1 MTIKLEFGIIIRAI
15 QKIDSE
21 VRMSDARVKKEKA
34 IRETKTNL
42 ILDAALKVFSGRGF
56 HDTRLEDIAA
66 AAGFSKASLYNYYE
80 DKEDIF
86 LSLAIREYIRIL
98 EVLKEIIESAGSF
111 EERLRRLVGA
121 IFKVFGDHFAI
132 FLTISNFRTVNIL
145 NLERLNEHH
154 EKRASMFKSLHDKIS
169 DLLISLIA
177 SARKSGEVH
186 CSVDDKVLAR
196 YIGALLRSV
205 LIEWKIAGKMG
216 NMQEEIEQMVLFMKN
231 GLGIEQEEQIIT
243 G

>member
-1 MTIKLEFGIIIRAI
+1 
-15 QKIDSE
+15 
-21 VRMSDARVKKEKA
+21 MSDARVKKEKA
-34 IRETKTNL
+34 VRETKNNL
-42 ILDAALKVFSGRGF
+42 ILDAALKVFSNRGF
-56 HDTRLEDIAA
+56 HDTRLEDIAS

-86 LSLAIREYIRIL
+86 LSLAIREYVRLSEIL
-98 EVLKEIIESAGSF
+98 KGIIEATGSF

-145 NLERLNEHH
+145 NLERLSEQH

-177 SARKSGEVH
+177 SGRKSGEIY
-186 CSVDDKVLAR
+186 CSVDDTVLAR

-205 LIEWKIAGKMG
+205 LIEWKIAGRMG
-216 NMQEEIEQMVLFMKN
+216 NSQEEIEQMILFMKN
-231 GLGIEQEEQIIT
+231 GLGIKEK
-243 G
+243 

>member
-1 MTIKLEFGIIIRAI
+1 
-15 QKIDSE
+15 
-21 VRMSDARVKKEKA
+21 MSDARVKKEKA

-42 ILDAALKVFSGRGF
+42 ILDAALKVFSSKGF

-66 AAGFSKASLYNYYE
+66 EAGFSKASLYNYYE

-86 LSLAIREYIRIL
+86 LSLAIREYIQLSEIL
-98 EVLKEIIESAGSF
+98 KRLIKSEDTF
-111 EERLRRLVGA
+111 EQRLRSLFNA

-145 NLERLNEHH
+145 NLERLHEQH
-154 EKRASMFKSLHDKIS
+154 EKRASMFKNLHDKIS
-169 DLLISLIA
+169 DIFISLIA
-177 SARKSGEVH
+177 SGRKNGEIH
-186 CSVDDKVLAR
+186 CSVDDKILSR

-216 NMQEEIEQMVLFMKN
+216 NTQEEIEQMILFMKN
-231 GLGIEQEEQIIT
+231 GLGIKQK
-243 G
+243 